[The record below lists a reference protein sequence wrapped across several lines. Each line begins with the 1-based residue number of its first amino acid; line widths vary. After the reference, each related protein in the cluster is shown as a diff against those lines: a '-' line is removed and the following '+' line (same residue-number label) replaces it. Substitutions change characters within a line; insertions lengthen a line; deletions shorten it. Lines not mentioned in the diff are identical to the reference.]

1 MGRIRA
7 ERAEVETRLPVAA
20 MMYFYGETGLNMH
33 GMCRFRFLLEANTG
47 EESVAM
53 AQGSG
58 IVVRERGN
66 NEETA
71 GLPVFAGIIDD
82 IMIEKA
88 GGNTYAEVKGV
99 SYSILMDKEKK
110 KRSFQ
115 DINLSYYDIARQIV
129 EEYDNAGLVWNLD
142 RDEKI
147 GRPLI
152 QYQETDW
159 ELLMRLSSHLHGG
172 IFADESQGCL
182 KLYAGVKENGAEE
195 EIDDYVWEYGF
206 SHLRNDIYYL
216 LKRRENRRIGDGVII
231 DSKKYIIMS
240 KEVTLEKGELMFCY
254 KAGTKASAEKDISYN
269 ERFRGLQ
276 LEGTVDK
283 AEGESVCV
291 RLDIDGSRSQVLY
304 PYPWTPNTGNI
315 FYCMPEPGTKV
326 YLRFTG
332 KDEREAVVIDSIRTN
347 GGKCG
352 GYADPQNRVFETAEK
367 KMMKLFS
374 GELAFC
380 GNKSGG
386 MPEISLK
393 DTVGAELK
401 SQGTLVMEARG
412 NISLSASELQCGT
425 PVGIIQCASGSNME
439 IHQDFNLYSPAGLN
453 SIHVETDVKED
464 EEQKGRRGIYTPCW
478 EGAYTAIGAIASFG
492 KEIGET
498 TSLEMA
504 SAAGI
509 PSVGGGK
516 AVSAMAEAVNGI
528 PAENIRYSKALRTVK
543 VDVLNGG
550 YPLPKR
556 K

>member
-20 MMYFYGETGLNMH
+20 MMYFHGETGVNMH
-33 GMCRFRFLLEANTG
+33 GMCRFRFLLEANTS
-47 EESVAM
+47 EESVSM

-58 IVVRERGN
+58 IVVRERGS

-71 GLPVFAGIIDD
+71 GLPVFAGLIDD

-231 DSKKYIIMS
+231 DCKKYIIMS
-240 KEVTLEKGELMFCY
+240 KEVTLG
-254 KAGTKASAEKDISYN
+254 
-269 ERFRGLQ
+269 
-276 LEGTVDK
+276 
-283 AEGESVCV
+283 
-291 RLDIDGSRSQVLY
+291 
-304 PYPWTPNTGNI
+304 
-315 FYCMPEPGTKV
+315 
-326 YLRFTG
+326 
-332 KDEREAVVIDSIRTN
+332 
-347 GGKCG
+347 
-352 GYADPQNRVFETAEK
+352 
-367 KMMKLFS
+367 
-374 GELAFC
+374 
-380 GNKSGG
+380 
-386 MPEISLK
+386 
-393 DTVGAELK
+393 
-401 SQGTLVMEARG
+401 
-412 NISLSASELQCGT
+412 
-425 PVGIIQCASGSNME
+425 
-439 IHQDFNLYSPAGLN
+439 
-453 SIHVETDVKED
+453 
-464 EEQKGRRGIYTPCW
+464 KGRI
-478 EGAYTAIGAIASFG
+478 
-492 KEIGET
+492 
-498 TSLEMA
+498 
-504 SAAGI
+504 
-509 PSVGGGK
+509 
-516 AVSAMAEAVNGI
+516 
-528 PAENIRYSKALRTVK
+528 
-543 VDVLNGG
+543 DVL
-550 YPLPKR
+550 L
-556 K
+556 